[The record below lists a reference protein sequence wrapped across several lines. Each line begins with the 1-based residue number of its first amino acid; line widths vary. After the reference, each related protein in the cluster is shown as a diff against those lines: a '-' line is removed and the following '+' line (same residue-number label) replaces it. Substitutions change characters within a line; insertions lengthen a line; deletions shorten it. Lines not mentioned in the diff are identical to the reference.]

1 MGEGGGGEE
10 IGSFSPSALFLFRL
24 HLSPFPP
31 ETSDTQAC
39 IVTMCCAL
47 YAGRLLALINLNF
60 RRAFDPLRASVA
72 RGEKRVRDQT
82 RRRSARGELS

>member
-1 MGEGGGGEE
+1 MGEWGGRRERKFL
-10 IGSFSPSALFLFRL
+10 SFSLFVFRF

-39 IVTMCCAL
+39 IVAMCSAL

-60 RRAFDPLRASVA
+60 RRAVDLLRASVA
-72 RGEKRVRDQT
+72 RGEKRARDQT

>member
-1 MGEGGGGEE
+1 MRGGGGGGRRERKFL
-10 IGSFSPSALFLFRL
+10 SFFLFRF

-39 IVTMCCAL
+39 IVAMCCAL

-60 RRAFDPLRASVA
+60 RRAFDLLRVSVA
-72 RGEKRVRDQT
+72 RGEKRVREQT
-82 RRRSARGELS
+82 HPRRPRGR